1 MNPLLPA
8 VILLALGMLFETVAL
23 VCMIAAWHE
32 TDRWQP

>member
-23 VCMIAAWHE
+23 AAFIAAWHD
-32 TDRWQP
+32 TDRWPQ